1 MNIVPKSVDVKLSIK
16 NSVTRNILFKGMDEE
31 QLEKL
36 ADVMFEKKVKAGEI
50 VIKQGTLVGAS
61 V

>member
-1 MNIVPKSVDVKLSIK
+1 
-16 NSVTRNILFKGMDEE
+16 MDEE